1 MSAETFHNISRAMG
15 FILLIA
21 SALVPVYAETLPA
34 SSVVSDRQS
43 QLQSPT
49 ADEYAEGERLF
60 FKATNM
66 QECLAAMAK
75 MDPEG
80 KYAGG
85 WCKMYEGNLVF
96 QITNQSPNVDP
107 VDFLISVDGKRLIE
121 KEMEYNA
128 GHHDEMIGV
137 EVTPG
142 KHVILV
148 ESKKGR
154 AKQRLS
160 VTVKDRLYVGI
171 AYYYYTK
178 KDFYGPAK
186 RQFKF
191 STSKRPFAMM

>member
-1 MSAETFHNISRAMG
+1 MR
-15 FILLIA
+15 
-21 SALVPVYAETLPA
+21 
-34 SSVVSDRQS
+34 
-43 QLQSPT
+43 
-49 ADEYAEGERLF
+49 
-60 FKATNM
+60 
-66 QECLAAMAK
+66 ECLAALAK

-80 KYAGG
+80 MDTAG

-107 VDFLISVDGKRLIE
+107 VDFLISVDGKLLIE
-121 KEMEYNA
+121 KEMKFADAHLE
-128 GHHDEMIGV
+128 EMIGV
-137 EVTPG
+137 QVAPG

-148 ESKKGR
+148 ESKKGL
-154 AKQRLS
+154 AMQRIT

-178 KDFYGPAK
+178 KDFYGPTR